1 MVRRLRCQQAIR
13 RWSDKGASFVEVMVA
28 LAILLIVLFGVYLLY
43 ETSQITYAR
52 GAIDIE
58 LQDSGRKAVEDLARL
73 LRMAGYDPT
82 GTGSFGFRSITG
94 FTSLATEDRI
104 LFSIDQNGDGVID
117 SNTNER
123 VGFAL
128 FGTELKWTMDG
139 TNAVAGLLPVAKNV
153 QSARFSYFTA
163 SDVAIPNPPGGTY
176 TLTDAQR
183 AMIRRIRISL
193 TLSGTASS
201 PYSQQARNYTLTM
214 DVRPRNL

>member
-13 RWSDKGASFVEVMVA
+13 RWSDKGASLVEVMLA
-28 LAILLIVLFGVYLLY
+28 LTILLVVLFGVYLLY
-43 ETSQITYAR
+43 ETSQLTYAR
-52 GAIDIE
+52 GATDIE
-58 LQDSGRKAVEDLARL
+58 LQDNGRKAVEDLARL

-94 FTSLATEDRI
+94 FTSLATDS
-104 LFSIDQNGDGVID
+104 LLVFSVDADEDGVID

-139 TNAVAGLLPVAKNV
+139 TTAVAGVLPVAKNV

-163 SDVAIPNPPGGTY
+163 SDVPIPNPPGGTY

-201 PYSQQARNYTLTM
+201 AYSQQARSYTLTM

>member
-104 LFSIDQNGDGVID
+104 LFSIDENGDGVID

-128 FGTELKWTMDG
+128 FDTELKWTMDG
-139 TNAVAGLLPVAKNV
+139 TTDAGLLPVAKNV

-163 SDVAIPNPPGGTY
+163 SDVPIPNPPGATY

-193 TLSGTASS
+193 THSGTASS